1 MYYACKY
8 NRRFLRN
15 MGRSE
20 EYRKGLVN
28 SMEENELGSITAFDS
43 LFTTNRIQ
51 MMKVLL
57 PYLKPEQQ
65 GALAVCIKAMELNY
79 TLSFFK
85 NHPHAIPLRL
95 SQRTDTSR
103 LWDEILPFCGPAERS
118 QVENMKNMMQNMKQ
132 MQEMM
137 ETMQMMQ
144 EMFPEGMDMENMDLS
159 SIMEMMGNNT

>member
-1 MYYACKY
+1 
-8 NRRFLRN
+8 
-15 MGRSE
+15 
-20 EYRKGLVN
+20 
-28 SMEENELGSITAFDS
+28 MEENELGSIAAFDS

-51 MMKVLL
+51 MMKALL

-79 TLSFFK
+79 TLSFIK
-85 NHPHAIPLRL
+85 NHPHILPSRL
-95 SQRTDTSR
+95 PGKNDTSK
-103 LWDEILPFCGPAERS
+103 LWDEILPFCGPEERS

>member
-1 MYYACKY
+1 
-8 NRRFLRN
+8 
-15 MGRSE
+15 
-20 EYRKGLVN
+20 
-28 SMEENELGSITAFDS
+28 MEENELGSITAFDS

-65 GALAVCIKAMELNY
+65 RALAVCIKIMELNY

-85 NHPHAIPLRL
+85 NNPHATSFRL
-95 SQRTDTSR
+95 PHKSDTSQ
-103 LWDEILPFCGPAERS
+103 LWDEILPFCGPEERGK
-118 QVENMKNMMQNMKQ
+118 VENMKNMMQSMKQ

-159 SIMEMMGNNT
+159 SIMEMMGNST

>member
-1 MYYACKY
+1 
-8 NRRFLRN
+8 
-15 MGRSE
+15 
-20 EYRKGLVN
+20 
-28 SMEENELGSITAFDS
+28 MEENELGSIAAFDS

-65 GALAVCIKAMELNY
+65 GALAVCIKMMELNY
-79 TLSFFK
+79 TLSFFR
-85 NHPHAIPLRL
+85 NHPHTQPFRIP
-95 SQRTDTSR
+95 QKNDASR
-103 LWDEILPFCGPAERS
+103 IWDEILPFCGPEERS
-118 QVENMKNMMQNMKQ
+118 KVENMKNMMQNMKQ

>member
-1 MYYACKY
+1 
-8 NRRFLRN
+8 
-15 MGRSE
+15 
-20 EYRKGLVN
+20 
-28 SMEENELGSITAFDS
+28 MEENELGSITAFDS

-65 GALAVCIKAMELNY
+65 GALAVCIKMMEFNY
-79 TLSFFK
+79 TLSFFR
-85 NHPHAIPLRL
+85 NHPHTLPFRFP
-95 SQRTDTSR
+95 QKTDASR
-103 LWDEILPFCGPAERS
+103 LWDEILPFCEPAERS
-118 QVENMKNMMQNMKQ
+118 KVENMKNMMQNMKQ

-144 EMFPEGMDMENMDLS
+144 EMFPEGMDLENMDLS